1 MSRGSKAGAMHD
13 CGITVNRLRSLTLD
27 EILPH
32 RDAFLRSEPAAALEN
47 ECLRNELAELKAEN
61 RHLAAQV
68 EAVRSG
74 ASAVLHEL
82 DTKMLVR
89 GVARQAVHLL
99 NAESAIVELYDQDVA
114 YFRASHHVQ
123 SSLYQR
129 SETTQDLSLDPE
141 TINSLSQWVVRHRQ
155 SYLFRA
161 DSLSHGV
168 PGVDLLQAGCCNALC
183 VPMLDHQGYVVG
195 LLQVQNHR
203 GSVGFSPQELA
214 VAETLATQ
222 ATIGLERSRLFD
234 RMQEWSQSL
243 ETLLAFNAAVNQH
256 LNPSELVR
264 RLVENAAR
272 FLKADGAFA
281 GLALPVE
288 PGSIVVMSTEGYW
301 DHGVWHEWARTWRPL
316 EGLPGQVLENEFP
329 YLANE
334 YSEDRIADAELLA
347 RFEVHRALCVPIKDV
362 EDCVLGFFE
371 LHRGSNQPAFTWQD
385 AAFVESLANT
395 TAVAIRNAQL
405 IKALEIKSQAL
416 ELKSQQVRAL
426 SAHNLLCLEA
436 ERKHIAREL
445 HDEAGQALIAIQLGL
460 QVLSRQVPVE
470 FRADLAHLSQQ
481 VNDSTRLLG
490 NLATRLRPATLD
502 RLGLHGALRQLALDY
517 QERLGI
523 PIVLDLSSSAARLP
537 REMELALYRIAQE
550 ALTNAAKY
558 AQATRVDVMLMEEE
572 GDILLSIRDDGQGFD
587 ATTQIAGAQLGA
599 GLGLMGMKERA
610 EMLSGRL
617 TIESRTGRG
626 TEVMVRVPL
635 P

>member
-1 MSRGSKAGAMHD
+1 MRDGIKATNGMLSA
-13 CGITVNRLRSLTLD
+13 ILD
-27 EILPH
+27 ESSAYRESCDEALVPRDLPGSH
-32 RDAFLRSEPAAALEN
+32 ETRRPRQEIAAL
-47 ECLRNELAELKAEN
+47 KVEN

-68 EAVRSG
+68 EALRSG

-89 GVARQAVHLL
+89 TIARQATHLL
-99 NAESAIVELYDQDVA
+99 NAELAIVELYDQDVA
-114 YFRASHHVQ
+114 YFRASHHIQ
-123 SSLYQR
+123 STFYNR
-129 SETTQDLSLDPE
+129 AETTQDLSLEPE
-141 TINSLSQWVVRHRQ
+141 AINSLSQWVVRHRQ
-155 SYLFRA
+155 SHLFREDCA
-161 DSLSHGV
+161 R
-168 PGVDLLQAGCCNALC
+168 PGFSGTDLLLAGCRNALC

-203 GSVGFSPQELA
+203 VSANFTQQEVA

-288 PGSIVVMSTEGYW
+288 PGSTLVMSTEAYW
-301 DHGVWHEWARTWRPL
+301 DHGLWHDWVRTWRPL
-316 EGLPGQVLENEFP
+316 EGLPGHVLENEFP

-334 YSEDRIADAELLA
+334 YPEERIADAELLA

-362 EDCVLGFFE
+362 ADCVLGFFE
-371 LHRGSNQPAFTWQD
+371 LHRGSNQPPFTWQD

-405 IKALEIKSQAL
+405 IKALEIKSEAL
-416 ELKSQQVRAL
+416 ELKTQQVRAL

-460 QVLSRQVPVE
+460 QLLVRQVPPE
-470 FRADLAHLSQQ
+470 FRSDLAHLSQQ
-481 VNDSTRLLG
+481 VNHSTKLLG
-490 NLATRLRPATLD
+490 NLAKRLRPATLD

-523 PIVLDLSSSAARLP
+523 PIMLDLSSSSARLP

-558 AQATRVDVMLMEEE
+558 AQATRVDLMLMEEE
-572 GDILLSIRDDGQGFD
+572 GDILLSVRDDGRGFD
-587 ATTQIAGAQLGA
+587 TTAKSIGSGAQLSA

-617 TIESRTGRG
+617 AIESAPGRG
-626 TEVMVRVPL
+626 TDVVVRVAL